1 MRARRRVGR
10 GEQMLTR
17 EYVLVFLVAAV
28 LAAGGAMVMTARAQ
42 PAAPPTPTIAG
53 DQAAEV
59 ARLKDEIERLKSL
72 VPDQS
77 HVMKDIAYHFSNLW
91 FAAGAQNWPLAGFYL
106 NETRSHLRW
115 AVRVRPVRRTTTGE
129 VDLRPILDGFD
140 RALLTVMQKTIEARD
155 PAAFA
160 KAYRDALSGCY
171 ACHQASEKPYLR
183 PRVPDAPE
191 GRMIEFSPSGS
202 GG

>member
-1 MRARRRVGR
+1 MRPRRRVGR

-28 LAAGGAMVMTARAQ
+28 LAAGGALVMTARAQ
-42 PAAPPTPTIAG
+42 PAAPPTPAIAG

-59 ARLKDEIERLKSL
+59 ARLKDEIERLKGL

-129 VDLRPILDGFD
+129 IDLRPILDGFD
-140 RALLTVMQKTIEARD
+140 RSLLTVMQKTIEARD

-191 GRMIEFSPSGS
+191 GRMIELSPSGS